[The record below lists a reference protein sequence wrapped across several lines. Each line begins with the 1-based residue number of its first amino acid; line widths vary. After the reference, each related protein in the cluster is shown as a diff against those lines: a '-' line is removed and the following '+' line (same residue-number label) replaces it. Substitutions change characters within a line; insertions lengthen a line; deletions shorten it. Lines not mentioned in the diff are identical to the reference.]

1 MKSQM
6 IYLSMYE
13 YYSIAVLKMIIK
25 FILDF
30 QTWKWFIFMVTKYPH
45 FLIFR
50 SWEVYQIYTLWHYM
64 GKQEKMFLLQN
75 VLFYIH
81 TVYTLNRNPLE
92 NYPNYRTTVIS
103 MLPNLK
109 SLDFAK
115 GILKILKEK
124 YTNALHRPSTY

>member
-1 MKSQM
+1 
-6 IYLSMYE
+6 
-13 YYSIAVLKMIIK
+13 
-25 FILDF
+25 
-30 QTWKWFIFMVTKYPH
+30 
-45 FLIFR
+45 
-50 SWEVYQIYTLWHYM
+50 M

-115 GILKILKEK
+115 GILIILKEK
-124 YTNALHRPSTY
+124 YTNVLHKTSYYRPST